1 MRILNLE
8 TFMPYRIGDG
18 FKPEFIKEGK
28 AEGFMHWAEPRSRKV
43 AVLNSVPLYY
53 LSDSSRTDRF
63 FWAKSIEEDDLLVY
77 FMKLKKVKVVSNKE
91 VEIPDFLLKRACF
104 QAEVWRHG
112 SITSS
117 EGLSFVTQVFN
128 KYLISNTRNVMTDE
142 SQTDLGERFWEK
154 RLADALSNPA
164 QKLWIV
170 DVEVEGQ
177 LAVINTYRQIFTRKE
192 AFKAYSEG
200 QDLSCSYR
208 RLMITKA

>member
-1 MRILNLE
+1 
-8 TFMPYRIGDG
+8 MPYRIGDG
-18 FKPEFIKEGK
+18 FKPDFIKQGK
-28 AEGFMHWAEPRSRKV
+28 SEEFMRWAEPRSRKV
-43 AVLNSVPLYY
+43 TVINNIPLYY
-53 LSDSSRTDRF
+53 LSDASRTDRF
-63 FWAKSIEEDDLLVY
+63 FWAKSIEEDDLLIY
-77 FMKLKKVKVVSNKE
+77 FMKLKKVKVVSNKDLD
-91 VEIPDFLLKRACF
+91 IPAFLLKRACF
-104 QAEVWRHG
+104 QAEVWSHG
-112 SITSS
+112 SIYFN

-164 QKLWIV
+164 QTLWIV

-200 QDLSCSYR
+200 QDLSGSYR